1 MESLYISPKFS
12 LHSDPESHWPFF
24 SLLLQCQREIHP
36 QHSQKFPP
44 RAILLQMVFLLLP
57 RSKKKQHNNTLAACF
72 PATSRGVSWMGD
84 LTRFER
90 PGLWEFLLHGFWNL
104 KSCRDGS
111 SRPGSVDQLSISL
124 VGPKRIDMWWHAR
137 GLLYRFVYIIKKWF
151 WQDFQ

>member
-1 MESLYISPKFS
+1 MPHFIQWSLCIYPPKFS

-57 RSKKKQHNNTLAACF
+57 RSKKKQHNNTLVACF

-84 LTRFER
+84 LTRFLMAR
-90 PGLWEFLLHGFWNL
+90 TLRVFASWVLKPQKLQRWQFKTWISRSAQHKPGWTEEDRYVMTCSW
-104 KSCRDGS
+104 
-111 SRPGSVDQLSISL
+111 VAI
-124 VGPKRIDMWWHAR
+124 
-137 GLLYRFVYIIKKWF
+137 
-151 WQDFQ
+151 